1 MVISLMVGCVLVL
14 RSSTAFVPKR
24 KVKCAETVSLLPRRA
39 SGLFAGAQRNPFP
52 PELRTCWVHGI
63 PRRDPEE
70 QE

>member
-1 MVISLMVGCVLVL
+1 MVISLIVGCVLVL
-14 RSSTAFVPKR
+14 RSSIAFVSKR

-39 SGLFAGAQRNPFP
+39 SGLIAGTQRNPFP

-63 PRRDPEE
+63 PRRDLEE